1 MKTTRIDWIDR
12 MKAVCILVVM
22 LVHLEA
28 GQALPRRLYEPFFLN
43 GFLFASGYVYRQEAF
58 TSFFRKKVRT
68 LLVPW
73 LVFSVGNLALSQL
86 FSFQSHGNFWTEL
99 GWNLLQI
106 RGRGDGVWFVAALF
120 VSFFPF
126 YALMGWQERHKKAG
140 WLPALAAILWG
151 LGLLYEAGGNPP
163 LPWHLE
169 YVPQA
174 VFFMVLGHL
183 CRERKFSLW
192 WTAAFGLLLLWGKT
206 PEPVNGIVGTL
217 VLAGLCQKLPDS
229 RFLSAIGQNTLV
241 CFALHGKVMSLLEW
255 SLGHIGWYTAVLEN
269 PLLSVLLA
277 VVLTAGMAL
286 ILMIPAEIINRW
298 LPWLLGRERRNKS

>member
-28 GQALPRRLYEPFFLN
+28 GQGVPRRLYEPFFLN
-43 GFLFASGYVYRQEAF
+43 GFLFASGYVYRQAVF
-58 TSFFRKKVRT
+58 SAFFRKKVRA

-126 YALMGWQERHKKAG
+126 YVLMRWQERHKKAG
-140 WLPALAAILWG
+140 RLLALAAALWG
-151 LGLLYEAGGNPP
+151 LGLLYEAGGNPT

-183 CRERKFSLW
+183 CRERKLSLW

-206 PEPVNGIVGTL
+206 PEPVNEIAGTL
-217 VLAGLCQKLPDS
+217 ALAGLCQKLPDS

-241 CFALHGKVMSLLEW
+241 FFALHGKVMSLLEW
-255 SLGHIGWYTAVLEN
+255 SLGHFGWYTAALEKA
-269 PLLSVLLA
+269 LLSILLA
-277 VVLTAGMAL
+277 MVLTVGMAL
-286 ILMIPAEIINRW
+286 ILLIPAGIIDRW
-298 LPWLLGRERRNKS
+298 LPWLLGKERRNQS